1 MKQNDDLSKFQ
12 KWKRSKTTIWANSK
26 SGNEAKRQFEQIPK
40 VETKQNDNL
49 SKFQK
54 WKWSPI
60 QIILVFLK
68 GKTTTIRRDESL
80 PRATFRLCDVTSCY
94 EEVFYPQCRNSESFF
109 KRKMKKI
116 LIPIKRLFLARNFLS
131 SAKIYLVNCSK
142 WGKD

>member
-1 MKQNDDLSKFQ
+1 MSQNVVFLEAIISTRPCERPKGAWQSRLFF
-12 KWKRSKTTIWANSK
+12 WWLTSYILRSRRAP
-26 SGNEAKRQFEQIPK
+26 ACHF
-40 VETKQNDNL
+40 L
-49 SKFQK
+49 
-54 WKWSPI
+54 SPI

-109 KRKMKKI
+109 KRKMKKT
-116 LIPIKRLFLARNFLS
+116 LIPIKRLFLARNSLS

-142 WGKD
+142 